1 MPSTSNFDLTYN
13 QQNVVAGGALSNPAA
28 TTGTSTGSGV
38 TKILSGGSNVTLS
51 PTSGVGDV
59 TISVT
64 SGGSG
69 TVTEVKGQ
77 GSVNGITLTGDVT
90 TSGYLT
96 LGGTLGSIANTQLSN
111 STITIAGNSTALGG
125 TVTQDQI
132 TGLSATTA
140 GIIKHTTSANTLALA
155 TAGTDYSAGTSSLAT
170 GIVKST
176 TSTGA
181 LSIAAAS
188 DINSTLGTQSANV
201 VYAGPSS
208 GTTPANPAFRSLVSA
223 DIPSLNYVASS
234 GGTATNLTLAGTLK
248 DSNSS
253 SAGTSGQVLSS
264 TATGTKWITPSSG
277 GNVTGTGS
285 SVIGNFA
292 AFSNTSASGINDT
305 NYNSGSFV
313 AASSGSAANLTLTG
327 TLTAGGSAGTSGYF
341 LQTTGTGV
349 KWASTSGGSGVTQV
363 NQGTGIALSPN
374 PITTTGTVALDSAY
388 AGNGIG
394 TVNGIARGNGT
405 GTITAAS
412 AGTDYSAGTSALT
425 TGVLKSTTTTG
436 ALSIAGGSD
445 LNSTFGSQTAKTFYA
460 APNGSSGTPSFRAI
474 AVSDVPTLNQNTT
487 GTAANVTGTVA
498 VGNGGTGTA
507 TTPTNGQIPI
517 GNGSGYTLGTISGTG
532 TVSVTN
538 GTGTI
543 SINGSG
549 LSNPMTSVGDLIVGG
564 TSGTPT
570 RLAGN
575 NVGTLYRLTQSGTGS
590 ASTAPIWRQ
599 DNVFNVKDYGAAG
612 DGTTPDDTPL
622 QNALTAAANANGC
635 LYIPT
640 GNYKYSTG
648 LTLPSGFV
656 GKISIKGDGYR
667 VSTLLYVGTG
677 TALDLELT
685 SGTTGSGGTVYY
697 NNVEIYDIGI
707 IANATSAAS
716 TGLKIAYINGTSPSS
731 GQNFDETHPGVVL
744 DGLYISP
751 LFTGLYVQANANAGF
766 NYGIKLFGVCEAS
779 LKDVY
784 VVGNDSNYL
793 NTWNST
799 NGWAAGT
806 RGIWLSGGVNNFWH
820 NVNVRY
826 WGQGIV
832 FSAPPVA
839 VPSGTATWTS
849 GTYYTAGQYVQASY
863 AYNAIY
869 GVVTVYAYCWVS
881 HTAASDFE
889 TDFNNGNWIIQ
900 KYPVEGNFMSQING
914 VELGE
919 FIHVYGIT
927 GIGYNP
933 GSNLTEPNT
942 TTINNFQL
950 DNGYGASGTYVGNR
964 RGIVL
969 ENTNNTFITNGL
981 GILGSSSGSPVVGVY
996 NCTTTTISNCKL
1008 YNGNTTNGNALQF
1021 SNYVDY
1027 GGATLSGSTN
1037 CLVTNCLLVGAG
1049 GSGRGAQIDSSCSN
1063 ITIMGCSTIGSGA
1076 SGVLDNGSSDIVVY
1090 NQT

>member
-28 TTGTSTGSGV
+28 TTGVVGGGV
-38 TKILSGGSNVTLS
+38 DQILAGTNVSIS
-51 PTSGVGDV
+51 PTSGVGIV
-59 TISVT
+59 TISAT
-64 SGGSG
+64 GGGGSTTGQSILAGNNSGGFQNVS
-69 TVTEVKGQ
+69 
-77 GSVNGITLTGDVT
+77 LTGLNYDT
-90 TSGYLT
+90 TSHT
-96 LGGTLGSIANTQLSN
+96 LSTTNNGNVVGPSTGATDGNVPLYDGTTGKLIKNGPAPN
-111 STITIAGNSTALGG
+111 ITIAGTSTALGG
-125 TVTQDQI
+125 SISQDTI
-132 TGLSATTA
+132 TGLSAAA
-140 GIIKHTTSANTLALA
+140 GIVKHTSSANTLALA

-176 TSTGA
+176 TTTGA

-208 GTTPANPAFRSLVSA
+208 GTTPANPAFRSLVNA
-223 DIPSLNYVASS
+223 DLPTVAIAH
-234 GGTATNLTLAGTLK
+234 GGTGVTTAPTDGQLLIGNSSTGGYSLATLAG
-248 DSNSS
+248 
-253 SAGTSGQVLSS
+253 AGTVSITNGH
-264 TATGTKWITPSSG
+264 GTITI
-277 GNVTGTGS
+277 TGTGS
-285 SVIGNFA
+285 GGGGNVVGP
-292 AFSNTSASGINDT
+292 SG
-305 NYNSGSFV
+305 V
-313 AASSGSAANLTLTG
+313 AASGDVALYDGTTG
-327 TLTAGGSAGTSGYF
+327 LLIKDGPQPNITIAGTS
-341 LQTTGTGV
+341 
-349 KWASTSGGSGVTQV
+349 TSLGGSITQDTIT
-363 NQGTGIALSPN
+363 GLTSTGIVKR
-374 PITTTGTVALDSAY
+374 TGA
-388 AGNGIG
+388 N
-394 TVNGIARGNGT
+394 
-405 GTITAAS
+405 
-412 AGTDYSAGTSALT
+412 
-425 TGVLKSTTTTG
+425 
-436 ALSIAGGSD
+436 ALSIATGSD

-474 AVSDVPTLNQNTT
+474 AVSDVPTLNQNTS

-498 VGNGGTGTA
+498 VSNGGTGLTGI
-507 TTPTNGQIPI
+507 PTNGQIPI
-517 GNGSGYTLGTISGTG
+517 GNGSGYTLNTITGTG

-549 LSNPMTSVGDLIVGG
+549 ISNPMTSVGDLIVGG

-599 DNVFNVKDYGAAG
+599 DNIFNVKDYGAAG

-826 WGQGIV
+826 WAQGIV

-919 FIHVYGIT
+919 FIHIYGTT

-996 NCTTTTISNCKL
+996 NSTTTTISNCKL